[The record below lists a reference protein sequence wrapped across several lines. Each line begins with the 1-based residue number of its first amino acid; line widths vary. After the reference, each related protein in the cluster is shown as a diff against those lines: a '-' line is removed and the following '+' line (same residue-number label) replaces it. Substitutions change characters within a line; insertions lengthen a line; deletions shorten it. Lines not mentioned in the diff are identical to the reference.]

1 MFVGVVKPIPA
12 VLGLKFYVNQSR
24 SSRSSSWF
32 EIPHMPRCVVLMC
45 WFPQCHLINSGDSLD
60 SKSCFQLQVQT
71 WAHLGI
77 KQTRDVKKK
86 LPCTAETL
94 RFPSSELLTASLHH
108 LGFCSIL
115 LSIEKSERSEGE
127 CRYVSTNLI
136 LKQLQDVLA
145 ESEAPDSRSNPEF
158 LWQVAHLLPRAHF
171 RGETDHNSRKQVQH
185 THLQFRELL
194 LCN

>member
-1 MFVGVVKPIPA
+1 MFVEVVKPIPA

-24 SSRSSSWF
+24 SSRSWF

-71 WAHLGI
+71 WAHLVI

-94 RFPSSELLTASLHH
+94 RFPSCWLLRCIIWV
-108 LGFCSIL
+108 FCSIL
-115 LSIEKSERSEGE
+115 LSIEKSEGSEGE

-171 RGETDHNSRKQVQH
+171 RGETEHNSRKQVQH